1 VYYSAHELLLFVQV
15 SNWDGVCFMFF
26 KASEVIIR
34 SVNSFLKIDIGN
46 WNKLSITM
54 NQLISF
60 YVS

>member
-1 VYYSAHELLLFVQV
+1 MYYSAHELLLFVQV

-46 WNKLSITM
+46 RNKLSITM
-54 NQLISF
+54 N
-60 YVS
+60 